1 MPTPSISRILICDR
15 LGDQLASYITARR
28 SDLICRVCS
37 DGVMRDADRLWA
49 DVLIGFTTP
58 VDLGT
63 SSIRWVHS
71 TGAGVDGLLGQ
82 PWPAG
87 VSLTRTTGELG
98 DRVAEYCV
106 GYALAHTQRMA
117 AFRRDQT
124 RRRWDPLEPATV
136 KDTTVVIIG
145 TGAVGSAIAARF
157 GALGCHT
164 VGVSRSG
171 HLRPPFDQV
180 RPVDDL
186 TSIVS
191 TAHWIIISAPLTP
204 ETHGLVGKSVL
215 TGCQEAFLINV
226 ARGALVDTT
235 ALLTALDAGTI
246 VGAALDV
253 FEEEPLSSDSPL
265 WSAPGVII
273 TPHVAGVTHL
283 DEAGDAFLDA
293 LAARESGK
301 TPATMVDPARGY

>member
-15 LGDQLASYITARR
+15 MGHQLASYITARR

-49 DVLIGFTTP
+49 DVLIGFTTQ
-58 VDLGT
+58 VDLRT

-71 TGAGVDGLLGQ
+71 TGAGVDGLLGH

-98 DRVAEYCV
+98 DRIAEYCI

-117 AFRRDQT
+117 TFRLDQT
-124 RRRWDPLEPATV
+124 RRRWDPLEPTTV

-145 TGAVGSAIAARF
+145 TGAVGSAIGARF

-171 HLRPPFDQV
+171 HLKPPFDQV
-180 RPVDDL
+180 RPVDNL

-215 TGCQEAFLINV
+215 TSCQEAFLINV
-226 ARGALVDTT
+226 ARGALLDTT
-235 ALLTALDAGTI
+235 ALLTALNAGTI

-301 TPATMVDPARGY
+301 TPATTVDPARGY